1 MNVQT
6 YIALGLLVISIA
18 FYLSIPY
25 QVAKPKLLFGRAVMD
40 MGPDLFPRIAAI
52 RLAAASVLAF
62 IQGLVAPEKNP
73 FKDIIPRAR
82 RDIAIAFEPL
92 GFIIASICFTAG
104 LSVYLG
110 NRNIVMVTILSVG
123 VTSAV
128 FLVFTNLLHIALP
141 EGVLSDFN
149 LYL

>member
-40 MGPDLFPRIAAI
+40 MGSDLFPRIAAI
-52 RLAAASVLAF
+52 GLAAASVMAF

-82 RDIAIAFEPL
+82 RDIGYRSIWVIGISAPSPYCRS
-92 GFIIASICFTAG
+92 ASPRRSAWYSQICFT
-104 LSVYLG
+104 
-110 NRNIVMVTILSVG
+110 
-123 VTSAV
+123 
-128 FLVFTNLLHIALP
+128 LP
-141 EGVLSDFN
+141 CRKEC
-149 LYL
+149 

>member
-1 MNVQT
+1 
-6 YIALGLLVISIA
+6 
-18 FYLSIPY
+18 
-25 QVAKPKLLFGRAVMD
+25 MD

-52 RLAAASVLAF
+52 GLAAASVLAF

-82 RDIAIAFEPL
+82 RDIAIVLVSLFAFATAFEPL